1 MFFAGGGAK
10 PGVTVGATDE
20 VGWRAVENDYRMR
33 DVHVTTMHLMGL
45 NDMRLTHYDAGR
57 NMRLTDAAAS
67 RCPRFEEST
76 DGEQGSCAIPDG
88 RFAAS
93 AVHLRA

>member
-10 PGVTVGATDE
+10 PGVTVGATGE
-20 VGWRAVENDYRMR
+20 LGWRAVEKVY
-33 DVHVTTMHLMGL
+33 G
-45 NDMRLTHYDAGR
+45 MRLMRYDAGR

-76 DGEQGSCAIPDG
+76 DGEQGSCTIPDG
-88 RFAAS
+88 RLAAS
-93 AVHLRA
+93 AVHLRD

>member
-1 MFFAGGGAK
+1 MEK
-10 PGVTVGATDE
+10 V
-20 VGWRAVENDYRMR
+20 YRMR
-33 DVHVTTMHLMGL
+33 DAHVTIPHLMGL
-45 NDMRLTHYDAGR
+45 NDL
-57 NMRLTDAAAS
+57 RLTDAGGEIIRDAVAS